1 MKKTILLFSIIL
13 TLSLCSC
20 VNSQTANTQS
30 TTSNQQ
36 TTTDS
41 VSEPTSIPATEQ
53 PKQKNKGTVS
63 GKYDVEIVTAKT
75 ATDFQGNPAI
85 IVTYN
90 FTNNSN
96 ANASFLTSVSAN
108 AFQNSIQCNVA
119 TMMPDVMDAQPSLA
133 EVQPGGTITLE
144 CAYSLQDTTNPIT
157 VQVDPLMSITNE
169 VNAQMTFSFK
179 NN

>member
-20 VNSQTANTQS
+20 VNSQNSNTQS

-41 VSEPTSIPATEQ
+41 VSEPTSVPATEQ

-108 AFQNSIQCNVA
+108 AFQNSVQCNVA
-119 TMMPDVMDAQPSLA
+119 TMMPDVMDAQPSTGRNYHIRMCIQFA
-133 EVQPGGTITLE
+133 RYYKSYNCTSRSVNE
-144 CAYSLQDTTNPIT
+144 YNKRSKRTNDI
-157 VQVDPLMSITNE
+157 
-169 VNAQMTFSFK
+169 
-179 NN
+179 

>member
-1 MKKTILLFSIIL
+1 MVTNSKPCFYAWYRILYHAFLICGNIDGKEEAGAKPSFAAKIHIKRKDFIMKNNFVIFNYFNFIIVFLCKTVKLQIHKVQHQISKQQLI
-13 TLSLCSC
+13 
-20 VNSQTANTQS
+20 QYQ
-30 TTSNQQ
+30 NQR
-36 TTTDS
+36 
-41 VSEPTSIPATEQ
+41 SIPATEQ

-108 AFQNSIQCNVA
+108 AFQKFH
-119 TMMPDVMDAQPSLA
+119 TM
-133 EVQPGGTITLE
+133 
-144 CAYSLQDTTNPIT
+144 
-157 VQVDPLMSITNE
+157 
-169 VNAQMTFSFK
+169 
-179 NN
+179 

>member
-96 ANASFLTSVSAN
+96 ANTSFRTMQCSYNDARCNGRTTFIGGSTTRRNYHIRMCIQFARYCKPYNCTSWSVN
-108 AFQNSIQCNVA
+108 KCNRRNK
-119 TMMPDVMDAQPSLA
+119 
-133 EVQPGGTITLE
+133 
-144 CAYSLQDTTNPIT
+144 CTNDI
-157 VQVDPLMSITNE
+157 
-169 VNAQMTFSFK
+169 
-179 NN
+179 

>member
-63 GKYDVEIVTAKT
+63 GKYDVEIVTAK
-75 ATDFQGNPAI
+75 

-144 CAYSLQDTTNPIT
+144 CAYSLHDTANPIT
-157 VQVDPLMSITNE
+157 VQVGPLMSITNE